1 MFLLDDELFHKTSK
15 WPNQEQTLM
24 DKNIQN
30 TLANICGYPADQ
42 YHLDDNSSQRQPN
55 FGHFALH
62 RVKLR
67 L

>member
-42 YHLDDNSSQRQPN
+42 YHLDDNSSQRQPII
-55 FGHFALH
+55 
-62 RVKLR
+62 
-67 L
+67 